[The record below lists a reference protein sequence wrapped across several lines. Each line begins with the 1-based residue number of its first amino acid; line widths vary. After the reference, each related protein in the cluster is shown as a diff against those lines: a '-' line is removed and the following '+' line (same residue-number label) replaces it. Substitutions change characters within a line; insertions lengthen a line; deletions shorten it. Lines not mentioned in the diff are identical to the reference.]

1 MRDMKIKM
9 FSEEYPSWLEST
21 INEWLQEHKDYSIM
35 NIQYSAVPRS
45 GCVYYTAMV
54 VYKEKSDAVGVTN
67 YGIP

>member
-1 MRDMKIKM
+1 MKVIIFK
-9 FSEEYPSWLEST
+9 EEYENWLESEM
-21 INEWLQEHKDYSIM
+21 NEWLQEHKDYSIM

-54 VYKEKSDAVGVTN
+54 VYKEKSNSVGVTN

>member
-1 MRDMKIKM
+1 MQVIIFK
-9 FSEEYPSWLEST
+9 EEYATWLESEM
-21 INEWLQEHKDYSIM
+21 NEWLQEHKDYSIM

-67 YGIP
+67 YGQQI